1 MVFFVCDYCN
11 ETLKKNQVEKH
22 CFKCRS
28 CNSVTC
34 VDCSVTFFEN
44 DYAAHIVCI
53 SEAEKYEKSL
63 FKAKTKV
70 NPQDAWMEQVGRAV
84 SDSSNAP
91 SEIRSYLV
99 KLEEFSNVPRN
110 RKKFDNFISN
120 SLKIH
125 SDDLVNKLW
134 SFILSK
140 QDISKAVL
148 VDAKVSAAAE
158 ASVPEA
164 EIKIPE
170 SIDKKRKADAHS
182 SVEVE
187 SKNSNTHK
195 KEKKAKKERKREKKG
210 EKG

>member
-1 MVFFVCDYCN
+1 
-11 ETLKKNQVEKH
+11 
-22 CFKCRS
+22 
-28 CNSVTC
+28 VTC

-44 DYAAHIVCI
+44 DYAAHIVCV

-63 FKAKTKV
+63 YKAKSKV

-91 SEIRSYLV
+91 SEIKSYLI

-110 RKKFDNFISN
+110 RRKFDNFISN

-140 QDISKAVL
+140 QDISKVVP

-158 ASVPEA
+158 VSVPVE
-164 EIKIPE
+164 IPE
-170 SIDKKRKADAHS
+170 SIDKKRKADVHS
-182 SVEVE
+182 LVEVDTKD
-187 SKNSNTHK
+187 SKKHK
-195 KEKKAKKERKREKKG
+195 KEKKSKKEKKEKKD
-210 EKG
+210 KTNDSIQL